1 MNNEEVKRI
10 LEEAKNGNSELDSEI
25 LKKFE
30 GQSKSIDTRYQ
41 YPYVQ
46 LEQVMANPDEYIIPA
61 CQPACKAL

>member
-10 LEEAKNGNSELDSEI
+10 LEEAKNENSELDSEI

-41 YPYVQ
+41 YPYV
-46 LEQVMANPDEYIIPA
+46 
-61 CQPACKAL
+61 